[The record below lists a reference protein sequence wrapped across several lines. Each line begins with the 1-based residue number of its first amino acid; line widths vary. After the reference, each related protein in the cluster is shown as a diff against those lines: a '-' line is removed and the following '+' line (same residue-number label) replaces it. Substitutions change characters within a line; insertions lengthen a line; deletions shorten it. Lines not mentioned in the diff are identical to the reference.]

1 MVAGGKASGGGAAV
15 ASNNARIK
23 ATDNKRED
31 KAKATDNKRL
41 SRQSFDRQMTY
52 GRLISAEEDLAFR
65 QSYPLGRL
73 SLKLRQVEVRNAYLH
88 PNSQW
93 FIAVLIIGN
102 FASNVWEKQVD

>member
-1 MVAGGKASGGGAAV
+1 MVAGGKGGQAAV

-23 ATDNKRED
+23 ATDKKRISL
-31 KAKATDNKRL
+31 DNAI
-41 SRQSFDRQMTY
+41 SFDRQMTY
-52 GRLISAEEDLAFR
+52 GRPISAAQDLAYR

-73 SLKLRQVEVRNAYLH
+73 SLKLRQVQVRNAYLH

-93 FIAVLIIGN
+93 FIALLIIGN

>member
-1 MVAGGKASGGGAAV
+1 MVAGKASGGGAAV

-23 ATDNKRED
+23 AAD
-31 KAKATDNKRL
+31 KPKRL
-41 SRQSFDRQMTY
+41 SRISFDRQMTY
-52 GRLISAEEDLAFR
+52 GSPITAAQDLAYR

-73 SLKLRQVEVRNAYLH
+73 SLKLRQVQVRNAYLH

-93 FIAVLIIGN
+93 FIALLIIGN